1 MPDSQITVIASDAR
15 FKGEIHFEGTAR
27 ILGVCEGSV
36 STPGTIEIAKGGR
49 CNARVDAHRIMVDG
63 HAEGELIGRER
74 IELLPNAHVRADIA
88 AGNLIVQDGA
98 SFVGHCSVGP
108 DAVAKAGGSPGSQQH
123 RRPAAESQAP
133 RTEPQPEAIETRSV
147 RPASQPAKVEA
158 AAPAQHTPPRADLQS
173 DWMRLAQG
181 ATDTQKRTG

>member
-1 MPDSQITVIASDAR
+1 MPDSQITIIASDAR
-15 FKGEIHFEGTAR
+15 FKGEMHFEGAAR
-27 ILGVCEGSV
+27 IMGACEGSI

-49 CNARVDAHRIMVDG
+49 CNARVDAQRIMVDG

-108 DAVAKAGGSPGSQQH
+108 DAVTKAGTGAQQQ
-123 RRPAAESQAP
+123 RRTAP
-133 RTEPQPEAIETRSV
+133 ETPPSRSEPQPEAIETRPV

-158 AAPAQHTPPRADLQS
+158 AAPAQHTPPKADLQS